1 MPSPSMSLDLN
12 LPAAEDEEEDPF
24 GGLPHGQ
31 DHPPPVGGNLM
42 GDAHRVASLDFNMA
56 ATQA

>member
-1 MPSPSMSLDLN
+1 MSLDLN